1 MTLPQPVLIIG
12 ATSDIARAI
21 ARAYA
26 KIGRPLI
33 LAARSPDML
42 TRVVDDLTL
51 RGAASVTVI
60 FFDILDQPAHQT
72 ALAALGTAPATIICV
87 VGYLGDQQ
95 AAEHDSAA
103 AELIMRTN
111 YLAPALLLDAAADR
125 LLRAGGGT
133 IIGISS
139 VAGDRGRASNYL
151 YGSAKAGF
159 SAYLSGLRNRL
170 ARSAVHVVTIKP
182 GFVDTRM
189 TEGMKLPPLLT
200 AQPEEIAAAVLAAE
214 QKRRDVVYV
223 RWIWRFIMIVISAIP
238 ERLFKRMRL

>member
-1 MTLPQPVLIIG
+1 MTVPQPVLIVG

-26 KIGRPLI
+26 KTRRPLI
-33 LAARSPDML
+33 LAARSPARLGRD
-42 TRVVDDLTL
+42 VDDLTL
-51 RGAASVTVI
+51 RGAPSVTVI
-60 FFDILDQPAHQT
+60 RFDILDQPAHQT
-72 ALAALGTAPATIICV
+72 ALDALGTAQSTIICV

-95 AAEHDSAA
+95 AAEHDTDAA
-103 AELIMRTN
+103 ALIMRTN
-111 YLAPALLLDAAADR
+111 YLAPALFLDAAADR

-159 SAYLSGLRNRL
+159 SAFLSGLRNRL
-170 ARSAVHVVTIKP
+170 ARRAVHVVTIKP

-223 RWIWRFIMIVISAIP
+223 RPIWRFIMIAISAIP